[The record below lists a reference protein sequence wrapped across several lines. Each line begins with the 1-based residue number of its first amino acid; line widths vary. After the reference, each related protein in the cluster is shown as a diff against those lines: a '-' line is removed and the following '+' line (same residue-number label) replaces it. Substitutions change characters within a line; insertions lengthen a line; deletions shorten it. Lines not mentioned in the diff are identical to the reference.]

1 MTLLSFLFFIFLF
14 LYTPL
19 QEYIPGK
26 TTQETKKE
34 LISLALKAD
43 SLEVLLNNTSLY
55 IENMSSL
62 IKDDF
67 SFSEINFNYIIKKID
82 KFYKN
87 KKLRNN
93 SSQVGGLGNI
103 NLEEY

>member
-1 MTLLSFLFFIFLF
+1 MKVIYNDIYKDIATSIIKKFNCKSQKSKDKDIF
-14 LYTPL
+14 
-19 QEYIPGK
+19 EIYIDN
-26 TTQETKKE
+26 Q
-34 LISLALKAD
+34 IAYS
-43 SLEVLLNNTSLY
+43 
-55 IENMSSL
+55 

-67 SFSEINFNYIIKKID
+67 DISEINFNYIVKKID

-93 SSQVGGLGNI
+93 SNKVGGLGNI

>member
-1 MTLLSFLFFIFLF
+1 MKVIYNDMYKDIATAIKKKFNCKIEKSKHKDVLEI
-14 LYTPL
+14 
-19 QEYIPGK
+19 YIDN
-26 TTQETKKE
+26 Q
-34 LISLALKAD
+34 IAYS
-43 SLEVLLNNTSLY
+43 
-55 IENMSSL
+55 

-67 SFSEINFNYIIKKID
+67 SFSEINFNYIVKKID

-93 SSQVGGLGNI
+93 SNKVGGLGNI